1 MMRFFLKKDSDKD
14 LKRNYRRYYMRGKLD
29 RRTFV
34 KLFSASVIGAINR
47 IDDELDELN
56 SQCERA
62 MNAINYFYSMLED
75 DKVDKNDSLCLLCI
89 KTEVSVITDVYRNV
103 SDYLKL
109 SCTTRSSIFL
119 DYLDVL
125 EFNEKLGTS
134 DTIRSILDEAL
145 ADDEIRAYLD
155 TNYLNNPIGKYGIP
169 SDEAINREL
178 ANAELLYQI
187 YLKNGSDA
195 KKDLFK
201 DYRLI
206 DLEGNFLEPDYK
218 QILDD
223 TLPDYKAKLREHGF
237 DEHGVRMR

>member
-1 MMRFFLKKDSDKD
+1 MRFFLKKDSDKD

-47 IDDELDELN
+47 IDDELDELK

-62 MNAINYFYSMLED
+62 VNIISEMYEFFEDKSFDIN
-75 DKVDKNDSLCLLCI
+75 NSLDCLCI
-89 KTEVSVITDVYRNV
+89 KTDVSMVSDAYRNIN
-103 SDYLKL
+103 DYKKM
-109 SCTTRSSIFL
+109 SCTARSGLFV
-119 DYLDVL
+119 DYLDIL
-125 EFNEKLGTS
+125 EFNKKLGTN

-155 TNYLNNPIGKYGIP
+155 SNYLNNPILRYGIP
-169 SDEAINREL
+169 SDEVINREL

-201 DYRLI
+201 DYRLV
-206 DLEGNFLEPDYK
+206 DLEGNFLEPNYK

-223 TLPDYKAKLREHGF
+223 MLPDYKAKLREHGF
-237 DEHGVRMR
+237 DEHGVRIR

>member
-1 MMRFFLKKDSDKD
+1 MGIFFKKDKDKD

-62 MNAINYFYSMLED
+62 MNIISEMYKFFEDKSFDIN
-75 DKVDKNDSLCLLCI
+75 NSLDCLCI
-89 KTEVSVITDVYRNV
+89 KTDVSMVSDAYRNIN
-103 SDYLKL
+103 DYKKM
-109 SCTTRSSIFL
+109 SCTARSGLFV
-119 DYLDVL
+119 DYLDIL
-125 EFNEKLGTS
+125 EFNKKLGTN

-155 TNYLNNPIGKYGIP
+155 TNYLNNPILRYGIP
-169 SDEAINREL
+169 SDEVINREL

-187 YLKNGSDA
+187 YLKNGSDE

-201 DYRLI
+201 DYRLV

-223 TLPDYKAKLREHGF
+223 TLPDYKAKLREYGF

>member
-1 MMRFFLKKDSDKD
+1 MGIFFKKDKDKD

-62 MNAINYFYSMLED
+62 MNIISEMYKFFEDKSFDIN
-75 DKVDKNDSLCLLCI
+75 NSLDCLCI
-89 KTEVSVITDVYRNV
+89 KTDVSMVSDAYRNIN
-103 SDYLKL
+103 DYKKM
-109 SCTTRSSIFL
+109 SCTARSGLFV
-119 DYLDVL
+119 DYLDIL
-125 EFNEKLGTS
+125 EFNKKLGTN

-169 SDEAINREL
+169 SDEVINREL

-187 YLKNGSDA
+187 YLKNGSDE

-201 DYRLI
+201 DYRLV

-223 TLPDYKAKLREHGF
+223 TLPDYKAKLREYGF

>member
-1 MMRFFLKKDSDKD
+1 MGIFFKKDKDKD

-34 KLFSASVIGAINR
+34 KLFSADVIGVINR
-47 IDDELDELN
+47 VEE
-56 SQCERA
+56 E
-62 MNAINYFYSMLED
+62 INYIKGQPDESLWHTHKLIEYLENENINKD
-75 DKVDKNDSLCLLCI
+75 DSLNVLYLKTLVGRINDGFTEQQNMIRLLC
-89 KTEVSVITDVYRNV
+89 S
-103 SDYLKL
+103 
-109 SCTTRSSIFL
+109 TRSGLFV
-119 DYLDVL
+119 DYLDIL
-125 EFNEKLGTS
+125 EFNEKLGTN

-145 ADDEIRAYLD
+145 ADDETRAYLD
-155 TNYLNNPIGKYGIP
+155 TNYLNNPIGKYGIL
-169 SDEAINREL
+169 SDEVINREL

-201 DYRLI
+201 DYRLV
-206 DLEGNFLEPDYK
+206 DLEGNFLELDYK

-223 TLPDYKAKLREHGF
+223 TLPDYKAKLREYGF

>member
-1 MMRFFLKKDSDKD
+1 M
-14 LKRNYRRYYMRGKLD
+14 
-29 RRTFV
+29 
-34 KLFSASVIGAINR
+34 FSASVIGAINR

-62 MNAINYFYSMLED
+62 MNIISEMYKFFEDKSFDIN
-75 DKVDKNDSLCLLCI
+75 NSLDCLCI
-89 KTEVSVITDVYRNV
+89 KTDVSMVSDAYRNIN
-103 SDYLKL
+103 DYKKM
-109 SCTTRSSIFL
+109 SCTARSGLFV
-119 DYLDVL
+119 DYLDIL
-125 EFNEKLGTS
+125 EFNKKLGTN

-155 TNYLNNPIGKYGIP
+155 TNYLDFKRIKYGIP
-169 SDEAINREL
+169 SDEVINREL

-187 YLKNGSDA
+187 YLKNGSDE

-201 DYRLI
+201 DYRLV
-206 DLEGNFLEPDYK
+206 DLEGNFLEPDYT

>member
-1 MMRFFLKKDSDKD
+1 MGIFFKKDKDKD

-62 MNAINYFYSMLED
+62 MNIISEMYKFFEDKSFDIN
-75 DKVDKNDSLCLLCI
+75 NSLDCLCI
-89 KTEVSVITDVYRNV
+89 KTDVSMVSDAYRNIN
-103 SDYLKL
+103 DYKKM
-109 SCTTRSSIFL
+109 SCTARSGLFV
-119 DYLDVL
+119 DYLDIL
-125 EFNEKLGTS
+125 EFNKKLGTN

-155 TNYLNNPIGKYGIP
+155 TNYLNNPILRYGIP
-169 SDEAINREL
+169 SDEVINREL

-187 YLKNGSDA
+187 YLKNGSDE

-201 DYRLI
+201 DYRLV

>member
-1 MMRFFLKKDSDKD
+1 MGIFFKKDKDKD

-62 MNAINYFYSMLED
+62 MNIISEMYKFFEDKSFDIN
-75 DKVDKNDSLCLLCI
+75 NSLDCLCI
-89 KTEVSVITDVYRNV
+89 KTDVSMVSDAYRNIN
-103 SDYLKL
+103 DYKKM
-109 SCTTRSSIFL
+109 SCTARSGLFV
-119 DYLDVL
+119 DYLDIL
-125 EFNEKLGTS
+125 EFNKKLGTN

-155 TNYLNNPIGKYGIP
+155 TNYLDFKRIKYGIP
-169 SDEAINREL
+169 SDEVINREL

-187 YLKNGSDA
+187 YLKNGSDE

-201 DYRLI
+201 DYRLV

>member
-62 MNAINYFYSMLED
+62 MNIISEMYKFFEDKSFDIN
-75 DKVDKNDSLCLLCI
+75 NSLDCLCI
-89 KTEVSVITDVYRNV
+89 KTDVSMVSDAYRNIN
-103 SDYLKL
+103 DYKKM
-109 SCTTRSSIFL
+109 SCTARSGLFV
-119 DYLDVL
+119 DYLDIL
-125 EFNEKLGTS
+125 EFNKKLGTN

-155 TNYLNNPIGKYGIP
+155 TNYLNNPILRYGIP
-169 SDEAINREL
+169 SDEVINREL

-187 YLKNGSDA
+187 YLKNGSDE

-201 DYRLI
+201 DYRLV

-223 TLPDYKAKLREHGF
+223 TLPDYKAKLREYGF

>member
-1 MMRFFLKKDSDKD
+1 MGIFFKKDKDKD

-62 MNAINYFYSMLED
+62 MNIISEMYKFFEDKSFDIN
-75 DKVDKNDSLCLLCI
+75 NSLDCLCI
-89 KTEVSVITDVYRNV
+89 KTDVSMVSDAYRNIN
-103 SDYLKL
+103 DYKKM
-109 SCTTRSSIFL
+109 SCTARSGLFV
-119 DYLDVL
+119 DYLDIL
-125 EFNEKLGTS
+125 EFNKKLGTN

-155 TNYLNNPIGKYGIP
+155 TNYLNNPILRYGIP
-169 SDEAINREL
+169 SDEEINREL

-187 YLKNGSDA
+187 YLKNGSDE

-201 DYRLI
+201 DYRLV

-223 TLPDYKAKLREHGF
+223 TLPDYKAKLREYGF